1 MPNTSAAP
9 RQAEAS
15 GGRLGRPVLTR
26 FGHGRAGR
34 VYRIENIQSHV
45 YDSAT
50 KESLTE
56 GLEKAGFPA

>member
-1 MPNTSAAP
+1 M
-9 RQAEAS
+9 
-15 GGRLGRPVLTR
+15 LTR

-34 VYRIENIQSHV
+34 VYRIENIQSPV
-45 YDSAT
+45 YDPAT